1 MLPRPHSGSSFLS
14 YIISIHSISYE
25 GRIYMNNDSPF
36 KDLSD
41 DQLATVA
48 GGRHRQSH
56 SSHHSSRN
64 HGHGHHSGNT
74 YIVNNYY
81 IIDST
86 DTQIASGSSKN
97 SSNNGTN
104 VSLGS

>member
-1 MLPRPHSGSSFLS
+1 
-14 YIISIHSISYE
+14 
-25 GRIYMNNDSPF
+25 MNNDSPL

-48 GGRHRQSH
+48 GGRHGHSH
-56 SSHHSSRN
+56 SSHHSSR
-64 HGHGHHSGNT
+64 HHSHGHHSGNT
-74 YIVNNYY
+74 YVVNNYY

-86 DTQIASGSSKN
+86 DTQIASGSSNN